1 MVFGKY
7 KNEKKAFA
15 SHVGQ
20 TGAVQGPD
28 TYVYHSYFRVQD
40 QSVLSTLG
48 RWCARRMKRR
58 HEGEGDGEHPQRSP
72 QKSLFRPIMPHHDP
86 GCQSAVTDTLAARST
101 GPEVSM
107 IAADWHSASPQDS
120 GVESNQPPTRQARPT
135 ARHHVAGAA
144 PAAHDSVGKF
154 SVSSQF
160 VTPTSSPARPVSF
173 VNPICYG
180 FFSPKRSP
188 ATPSTIS
195 FPKSLGT
202 PLPSPARA
210 HAIGAITRL
219 AIIDQENAE
228 LKQMFQEALSQRNV
242 ELTNPDTDS
251 AH

>member
-1 MVFGKY
+1 MDPIRTI
-7 KNEKKAFA
+7 A
-15 SHVGQ
+15 
-20 TGAVQGPD
+20 
-28 TYVYHSYFRVQD
+28 YFRVQD
-40 QSVLSTLG
+40 LLVFHFGKVVLG
-48 RWCARRMKRR
+48 RMKRR
-58 HEGEGDGEHPQRSP
+58 HDGDGDNGETPQRSP
-72 QKSLFRPIMPHHDP
+72 QKSLFRPIMPHRDP
-86 GCQSAVTDTLAARST
+86 GCQSAVTDTLGAPST
-101 GPEVSM
+101 APAVSL
-107 IAADWHSASPQDS
+107 IPADWHSSSPQDS
-120 GVESNQPPTRQARPT
+120 GLESNQPPTRPARPA

-228 LKQMFQEALSQRNV
+228 LKQMFQEALSQRTV